1 MSSSELIERIKAL
14 PPGELAA
21 VEAFVRALPSAATP
35 APSLSEAPDTLA
47 ARIVAGRERL
57 RAKVATLSV
66 HDDARELRENGPR

>member
-14 PPGELAA
+14 SPSELAA

-35 APSLSEAPDTLA
+35 AQPLSEPNTLA

-57 RAKVATLSV
+57 RAKGATISV
-66 HDDARELRENGPR
+66 HDNGRALRENGPR

>member
-14 PPGELAA
+14 SPSDLAA

-35 APSLSEAPDTLA
+35 AQPLSEAPDTLS

-57 RAKVATLSV
+57 RAKVATVSV
-66 HDDARELRENGPR
+66 HDNGRALRENDPR

>member
-21 VEAFVRALPSAATP
+21 VEAFLRALPSAATP
-35 APSLSEAPDTLA
+35 AQPVSEAPDTLA
-47 ARIVAGRERL
+47 DRILAGRERL

-66 HDDARELRENGPR
+66 HDDTRALRENGPR